1 MNEQVFGAQLP
12 SHRQLMELDK
22 KIREFYLPPSL
33 RVRGCGGNKVD
44 TGNPPTYEQDLQS
57 YCAFAIREIS
67 ASPPRPRYTV
77 RWPGAP

>member
-1 MNEQVFGAQLP
+1 
-12 SHRQLMELDK
+12 MELDK

-77 RWPGAP
+77 RWPDAP